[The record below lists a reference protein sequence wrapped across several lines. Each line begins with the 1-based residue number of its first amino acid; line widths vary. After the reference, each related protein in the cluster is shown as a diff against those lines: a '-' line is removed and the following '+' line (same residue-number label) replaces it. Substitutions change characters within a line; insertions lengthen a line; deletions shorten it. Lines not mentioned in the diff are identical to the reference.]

1 LKHFDA
7 EHNSR
12 FSVYLHSTVVT
23 QKKTFISQLFSE
35 AFVLTLQAEKNV
47 FGTSRI
53 LKG

>member
-1 LKHFDA
+1 MLSTTLAFLSIFIQLLSLKK
-7 EHNSR
+7 
-12 FSVYLHSTVVT
+12 
-23 QKKTFISQLFSE
+23 KKTFISQLFSE